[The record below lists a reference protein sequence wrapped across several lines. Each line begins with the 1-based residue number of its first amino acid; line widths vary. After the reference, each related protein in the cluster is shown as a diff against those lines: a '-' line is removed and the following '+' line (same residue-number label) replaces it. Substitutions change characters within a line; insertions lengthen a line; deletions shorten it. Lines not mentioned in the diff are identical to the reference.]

1 MAARYVN
8 PENIAAQGQSFY
20 TGLHPVQYESGG
32 GGGGKNVMG
41 AGSGGSAGVGA
52 DRSGADASRAWNY
65 PVMPSAS
72 IRNKN
77 KGQEDDKKKG
87 PPKEEGGIPFGLP
100 EPDLPPY
107 GTPPGSPNG
116 HGTPGTSIV
125 PHPWARRSPKRVDA
139 TFTRTSGRRPL
150 ELGSGSAGELTEA
163 RGPLTTSDL
172 RRHGQARLDR
182 FKEENKKPLE
192 LGRWSAS
199 TRAGMDKKN
208 ARERAGRAALKAQ
221 ESGATVPVRELQ
233 NALSGGSA
241 AMRNLNRP

>member
-20 TGLHPVQYESGG
+20 TGLHPVQYESG

-208 ARERAGRAALKAQ
+208 ARAQAGRDALKAQ
-221 ESGATVPVRELQ
+221 ESGATVPVKELQ
-233 NALSGGSA
+233 NALSLGA
-241 AMRNLNRP
+241 PAMRNLNRP